1 MELPV
6 VGAAAEVM
14 LYSPQLAV
22 TGATDTEPATFT
34 PTVRAKISV
43 NKQLGGLATSENV
56 AKLRHVNRGV
66 PIRAA

>member
-6 VGAAAEVM
+6 VGAAAAVT

-34 PTVRAKISV
+34 RLTKTMSV
-43 NKQLGGLATSENV
+43 V
-56 AKLRHVNRGV
+56 
-66 PIRAA
+66 